1 MQRHKKVIQLAKKMV
16 LLSRDDAG
24 VITEAR
30 VGEVLAGLRQVQPR
44 HHLLV
49 LRKYLNY
56 LRRELARQT
65 AVVAAPVA
73 LSPESLEAIAQYYTK
88 LYERP
93 IQAVATE
100 DDSLIAGVRIRVGD
114 DSYDASV
121 SGYLQRLAT
130 RVQ

>member
-16 LLSRDDAG
+16 LLSKDSAG
-24 VITEAR
+24 TISEAR

-65 AVVAAPVA
+65 AVVTSPAAI
-73 LSPESLEAIAQYYTK
+73 SPEALDAIAQHYTK
-88 LYERP
+88 LYDRP
-93 IQAVATE
+93 IQAVAAE
-100 DDSLIAGVRIRVGD
+100 DASLIAGVRVRVAD

-121 SGYLQRLAT
+121 SGRLQRLAE

>member
-30 VGEVLAGLRQVQPR
+30 VGEILAGLRQVQPR
-44 HHLLV
+44 HHLLL

-65 AVVAAPVA
+65 AVVASPVA
-73 LSPESLEAIAQYYTK
+73 LSPESLETIAQHYTK
-88 LYERP
+88 LYDRP

-100 DDSLIAGVRIRVGD
+100 DESLIAGVRVRVGD

-121 SGYLQRLAT
+121 SGYLQRLAA